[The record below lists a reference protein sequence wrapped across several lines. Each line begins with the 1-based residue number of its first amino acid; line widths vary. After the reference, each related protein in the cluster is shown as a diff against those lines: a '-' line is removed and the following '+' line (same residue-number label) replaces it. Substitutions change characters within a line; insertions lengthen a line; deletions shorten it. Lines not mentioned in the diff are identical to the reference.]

1 MELKQALYGR
11 RSVRAYSPEPV
22 DRAVIAEL
30 IDAAI
35 QAPSGMNRQPWAF
48 GVVCDRQALA
58 DLDAK
63 AKAHLLSILTDD
75 SPMAGYRSRL
85 EQDDFHLFY
94 GAPALVVIYTKP
106 NGVTANVDTC
116 LAAQNLM
123 LAAYERG
130 LGSCWIGF
138 SMFYL
143 GTPAA
148 AAELGIPEG
157 YAPAASIILGRPA
170 TDVPPVPRETPEI
183 LFDR

>member
-1 MELKQALYGR
+1 MELKQAIYGR
-11 RSVRAYSPEPV
+11 RSVRAYSDQPV
-22 DRAVIAEL
+22 PRAVVGEL
-30 IDAAI
+30 IDAAT

-48 GVVCDRQALA
+48 GVVTDRAALV

-63 AKAHLLSILTDD
+63 AKAHLLSVLTED
-75 SPMAGYRSRL
+75 SPMAGYRTRL
-85 EQDDFHLFY
+85 EQPEFNLFY

-106 NGVTANVDTC
+106 TGVTANVDAC

-130 LGSCWIGF
+130 LGTCWIGF
-138 SMFYL
+138 AMFYL

-148 AAELGIPEG
+148 AAEINIPDG
-157 YAPAASIILGRPA
+157 YAAAAAIIVGYPAH
-170 TDVPPVPRETPEI
+170 DVPPVPREAPEI